1 MQATTCF
8 HDSIPNAI
16 LREADGVLHDP
27 VAFHPPHG
35 MFDPHA
41 NGRDLTIR
49 RLLRGCEV
57 PTTRFF
63 LGLND
68 RHPRPEE
75 SQETLILRQTTPEE
89 QGTSLPSPSS

>member
-8 HDSIPNAI
+8 HDRIPNAI
-16 LREADGVLHDP
+16 LQEAEDVLHDP
-27 VAFHPPHG
+27 VAFHSPNG

-41 NGRDLTIR
+41 NGRNLPFR
-49 RLLRGCEV
+49 RLLWGGEV

-68 RHPRPEE
+68 HHPRQEE
-75 SQETLILRQTTPEE
+75 ALETLILVQTTP
-89 QGTSLPSPSS
+89 GGKV